1 MANADVWGTNG
12 PIGLPRPRS
21 APATAAIDASVV
33 PDLDRLVAAVRRLT
47 DAEFA
52 AFLLTHE
59 DHTVPLA
66 TDLVEHTTHQER
78 ADVDE
83 QAGFATLV
91 IDLDQYLPGADQ
103 VLNIPDFLTYDG
115 VRDGPLGRYYPAITN
130 LLRLPLQVD
139 GAHLGELILANKPS
153 EEGFTSEDQELA
165 GAFAESAA
173 AALGQVNVFR
183 RERRAQQWIRAAL
196 ETTRVLLGGEDRTEA
211 LRLVVRKIREVAGA
225 TYACA
230 VLLDPDSPQRAVYFE
245 GIDGLGL
252 ERFDG
257 MPVSLQGLA
266 AKTLMTGQA
275 TVSEDITHE
284 EGYNPPPEVADD
296 LAVLGPG
303 MYVPLAVSGEVLGVI
318 VVGWERGSPVDR
330 VGPDEVAL
338 VEMFAGQAALAL
350 QHFQAKGLVLEDRA
364 RIGRDLRDVVIERL
378 FAIGTRLEDTADLA
392 NKPEVRQRIDEALSA
407 IDQTT
412 RGVRAAIF
420 QLRNP
425 TLPDDR
431 PTSEHLRDELDH
443 ARSLLGFTP
452 RLVVKGPLDHR
463 LSISLRRDLV
473 RAIRKSVTDAAIYSR
488 PSGIEVEVSLDEDQ
502 LRLTITDDGVDRTAF
517 AGRDACRDL
526 LTRVAQ
532 LGGSAVVRRVE
543 PVGTRVTWQVPLTP

>member
-1 MANADVWGTNG
+1 MDAVEA
-12 PIGLPRPRS
+12 S
-21 APATAAIDASVV
+21 AV
-33 PDLDRLVAAVRRLT
+33 PDLDRLVAAVRQLT

-52 AFLLTHE
+52 ALLLTRE
-59 DHTVPLA
+59 DHMLPLA
-66 TDLVEHTTHQER
+66 TALDEHTTHPER
-78 ADVDE
+78 DNRDNVDE
-83 QAGFATLV
+83 QASFATLV
-91 IDLDQYLPGADQ
+91 IDLDQYLPKSDQ
-103 VLNIPDFLTYDG
+103 ILNIPDFLAYDG

-130 LLRLPLQVD
+130 LLRLPLQAD
-139 GAHLGELILANKPS
+139 GARLGELILANKPS
-153 EEGFTSEDQELA
+153 DEGFTTDDQELA

-173 AALGQVNVFR
+173 ASLGQVDVFR
-183 RERRAQQWIRAAL
+183 RERRAQQWIQAAL

-230 VLLDPDSPQRAVYFE
+230 LLLDPVSPHGAVYFE

-266 AKTLMTGQA
+266 ARTVMTGQA

-284 EGYNPPPEVADD
+284 EGYNPPHEVADA

-303 MYVPLAVSGEVLGVI
+303 MYVPLAVAGEVFGVI
-318 VVGWERGSPVDR
+318 VVGWERGSSADR

-350 QHFQAKGLVLEDRA
+350 QHSQAKGLVLEDRA

-392 NKPEVRQRIDEALSA
+392 NKPEVRQRIEEALRA
-407 IDQTT
+407 IDQTA

-420 QLRNP
+420 QLRNS
-425 TLPDDR
+425 TLPDNR
-431 PTSEHLRDELDH
+431 PPSEHLRDELDH
-443 ARSLLGFTP
+443 VRSLLGFTP
-452 RLVVKGPLDHR
+452 HLVIRGPLDRR

-473 RAIRKSVTDAAIYSR
+473 RAIRKSVTDAAVYSR
-488 PSGIEVEVSLDEDQ
+488 PSRIEVEVTLDEDQ
-502 LRLTITDDGVDRTAF
+502 LRLTITDDGVDRTAY

-526 LTRVAQ
+526 QARVAQ
-532 LGGSAVVRRVE
+532 LGGSAVVRRIE
-543 PVGTRVTWQVPLTP
+543 PTGTVVTWQVPLTA

>member
-1 MANADVWGTNG
+1 MANADDWGTND
-12 PIGLPRPRS
+12 PVDLPRPRS
-21 APATAAIDASVV
+21 ASGGADAVEPSPV

-47 DAEFA
+47 RAEFA
-52 AFLLTHE
+52 AFLLTRE
-59 DHTVPLA
+59 DGMLPLA
-66 TDLVEHTTHQER
+66 TDHAEHNAQPGRDNVEEE
-78 ADVDE
+78 AD
-83 QAGFATLV
+83 FATLV
-91 IDLDQYLPGADQ
+91 IDLDQHLPEPDQ
-103 VLNIPDFLTYDG
+103 VLNIPDFVTYDG

-139 GAHLGELILANKPS
+139 GTHLGELILANKPS
-153 EEGFTSEDQELA
+153 DQGFTKEDQQLA

-173 AALGQVNVFR
+173 AALGQLSVYR
-183 RERRAQQWIRAAL
+183 RERRAEQWIRAAL
-196 ETTRVLLGGEDRTEA
+196 ETTRVLLGGVDRHEA

-230 VLLDPDSPQRAVYFE
+230 VLVDPDSPREAVYFE

-257 MPVSLQGLA
+257 MPVTLQGLA
-266 AKTLMTGQA
+266 ARAVAGQA
-275 TVSEDITHE
+275 TVSEDITQA
-284 EGYNPPPEVADD
+284 EGYDPPPEVADA

-303 MYVPLAVSGEVLGVI
+303 MYIPLAVAGKVLGVL
-318 VVGWERGSPVDR
+318 VVGWERGSSVDR

-350 QHFQAKGLVLEDRA
+350 QHSQAKGLVLEDRA

-392 NKPEVRQRIDEALSA
+392 NKPAVRQRIDEALAA
-407 IDQTT
+407 IDQTA

-431 PTSEHLRDELDH
+431 PPSEHLREELDH

-452 RLVVKGPLDHR
+452 HLVVKGPLDDR
-463 LSISLRRDLV
+463 LSVSLRRDLIS
-473 RAIRKSVTDAAIYSR
+473 AIRKSVTDAAIYSR
-488 PSGIEVEVSLDEDQ
+488 PSDVEVVVTMDEDQ
-502 LRLTITDDGVDRTAF
+502 VRLTVTDDGADRTAF
-517 AGRDACRDL
+517 AGRNACTDL
-526 LTRVAQ
+526 RTRITQ
-532 LGGSAVVRRVE
+532 LGGSAVVRRIE
-543 PVGTRVTWQVPLTP
+543 PTGTVVDLQVPLTA